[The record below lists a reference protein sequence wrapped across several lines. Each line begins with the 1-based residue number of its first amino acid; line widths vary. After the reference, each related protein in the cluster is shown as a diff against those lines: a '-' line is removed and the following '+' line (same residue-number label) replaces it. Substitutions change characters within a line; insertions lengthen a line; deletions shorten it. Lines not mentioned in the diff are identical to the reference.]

1 MTRESSGQNIVTKE
15 EIQWT
20 EPQIIS
26 LLLQKYFFSGIQK
39 SALVE
44 ML

>member
-20 EPQIIS
+20 ESKIIS